1 LQLTRFAAWL
11 RFLFTPPSSYNSQRH
26 ISSPFAQS
34 IADLSSADSSKRLAA
49 AGEVYRLGRA
59 TAGSAIS
66 DWWAESELSA
76 LLLAP
81 NPAVTVGLAL
91 QRETFGRIRIANGTP
106 RLADVPPDQDA
117 EEFELHFTE
126 GISLDILTT
135 REPGGSG
142 AIAKYLAKFGEGIQ
156 QVEFRCANVDRA
168 TQILKETLRV
178 DPVYPATRAGADG
191 TRVNFFLVASPDR
204 GKVLIELYEM
214 QPRG

>member
-1 LQLTRFAAWL
+1 M
-11 RFLFTPPSSYNSQRH
+11 
-26 ISSPFAQS
+26 SSPFAQS
-34 IADLSSADSSKRLAA
+34 IADLSSADASKRLAA

-142 AIAKYLAKFGEGIQ
+142 AIAKYLTKFGEGIQ
-156 QVEFRCANVDRA
+156 QVEYRCANVDRA
-168 TQILKETLRV
+168 TQILKEKVRV
-178 DPVYPATRAGADG
+178 DAVHPATRAGAEG
-191 TRVNFFLVASPDR
+191 TRVNFFLVASPDG
-204 GKVLIELYEM
+204 GKVLIELYES
-214 QPRG
+214 QSRG